1 MNVWVCK
8 SIDILKYKDTI
19 IDSLVALKAALG
31 EEFNER
37 TIWISDLWG
46 ESMSDFGFVPR
57 NHVLYVPGGT
67 SYRIPCTVYK
77 AYIDLRRCGMPGDK
91 LEESAWIDELR
102 PEEDARSTIRIRCLE
117 SSLPEIPFCSNL
129 FCVDIDN
136 RTIHSDENYSSVR
149 RECEYLGDNINI
161 WEII

>member
-19 IDSLVALKAALG
+19 IDSLAALRAALG
-31 EEFNER
+31 ETLNER
-37 TIWISDLWG
+37 TIWISDLW
-46 ESMSDFGFVPR
+46 EECMSDSDSMPK

-77 AYIDLRRCGMPGDK
+77 AYIDLRGCGIPGDK

-102 PEEDARSTIRIRCLE
+102 PEEDARNTIRIRCLE
-117 SSLPEIPFCSNL
+117 SSLPEIKFCSNL
-129 FCVDIDN
+129 FCIDIDN
-136 RTIHSDENYSSVR
+136 RTIHSDEDYSSR
-149 RECEYLGDNINI
+149 WKL
-161 WEII
+161 